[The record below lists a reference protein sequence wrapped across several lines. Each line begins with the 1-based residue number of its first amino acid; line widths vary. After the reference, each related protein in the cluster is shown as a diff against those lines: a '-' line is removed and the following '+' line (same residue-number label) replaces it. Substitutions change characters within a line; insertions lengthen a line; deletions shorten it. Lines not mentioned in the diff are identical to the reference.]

1 MYRPVLCAVLYR
13 RCTSLPCEL
22 RPKGPRMREQAI
34 IIYLATESCNSEC
47 SHFTTGLPN
56 LATSLSLSRRRIK
69 KEGERGKGE
78 LIDAWAER
86 RRRGP
91 IRARPIEKEGDR
103 NCDLHNFWPEL
114 RVRPR
119 DLVFRDPGSL
129 QRTSFSNVICWRY
142 PIIVSKRC
150 GSDLKYRQL
159 TDLALRES
167 AHLYPPH

>member
-1 MYRPVLCAVLYR
+1 
-13 RCTSLPCEL
+13 
-22 RPKGPRMREQAI
+22 MREQAI

-103 NCDLHNFWPEL
+103 NCDLHNFYPEL
-114 RVRPR
+114 RVPLINERLEIGVER
-119 DLVFRDPGSL
+119 AKFK
-129 QRTSFSNVICWRY
+129 
-142 PIIVSKRC
+142 IVSSSLPRQSFAAPSLSHSLIAPLEALHSGRRRPSFC
-150 GSDLKYRQL
+150 GR
-159 TDLALRES
+159 
-167 AHLYPPH
+167 